1 MRNGC
6 ILFEQS
12 NAHRCERHTLHSIVD
27 LLRGTLHTTNG
38 RDIEPTHLVLFRKPT
53 QVITIFIKRL
63 EILVSQKNICISHM
77 EGGMVWITL
86 DVPKGHMPK
95 GPNILKNFD
104 FYMIIQQEL
113 IESSDN
119 ALNHYNDS
127 HPLEKISKGVYKTMS
142 PKAMPFFFFILQD
155 N

>member
-1 MRNGC
+1 
-6 ILFEQS
+6 
-12 NAHRCERHTLHSIVD
+12 
-27 LLRGTLHTTNG
+27 
-38 RDIEPTHLVLFRKPT
+38 
-53 QVITIFIKRL
+53 
-63 EILVSQKNICISHM
+63 M

-127 HPLEKISKGVYKTMS
+127 HPLEKI
-142 PKAMPFFFFILQD
+142 
-155 N
+155 

>member
-1 MRNGC
+1 
-6 ILFEQS
+6 
-12 NAHRCERHTLHSIVD
+12 
-27 LLRGTLHTTNG
+27 
-38 RDIEPTHLVLFRKPT
+38 
-53 QVITIFIKRL
+53 
-63 EILVSQKNICISHM
+63 M

-142 PKAMPFFFFILQD
+142 PKAMPFFFSFYKTTSDCRHQPHTCFL
-155 N
+155 